1 MLGEAF
7 LSAPDIFLSY
17 NREDQAIAKRY
28 AEAFAAEGLNVWWD
42 TALRS
47 GEAYDEVTEA
57 ALRGAK
63 AVVVLW
69 SPRSVVSRW
78 VRAEA
83 TIADRCKTLVPATIE
98 PCERPIMFELTQTAE
113 LSHWAGDAEDRAW
126 LAFLDDV
133 KRLVAK
139 EAAPALAAP
148 ATPLATPTV
157 EETLKPGQSGSAPSL
172 AVLPFT
178 NRSGLSEDDV
188 FAEGMVEDVISALSQ
203 GVSLRVL
210 GSTVTANLSRTAIPD
225 LAALGRQLGVRYLLE
240 GNVRRA
246 GSSLRVTVQLLEAE
260 TGAVIWSAR
269 FDRLLSE
276 LAQLQEELVTSIA
289 ASLDVQV
296 FDQEMERALR
306 KPADITAWEAVIG
319 VWSAFRR
326 WDATSQAEAIEHA
339 KRAVAIAPDYGPAQ
353 AVLAFTLADVYV
365 AYSDDPA
372 EARRIVTIA
381 ERALRLAP
389 EDPIVLGCAGMVFSY
404 MGNLDEGARLTERAV
419 RKVPGNAL
427 VQIWHGCSC
436 MMLNRPEAAL
446 QHLKTGE
453 RLLPGSQL
461 QWIAKTWQGNVYL
474 QQEQWV
480 EAEAAYKASLD
491 MLPTFGLG
499 HVYRAL
505 CCQQLGRDQEAKRLV
520 EAARRLDWHLAQTER
535 FLRRVWPNN
544 PNYEVHISVIR
555 MLYAATEPT
564 A

>member
-1 MLGEAF
+1 MTTA
-7 LSAPDIFLSY
+7 DIFLSY
-17 NREDQAIAKRY
+17 NREDQRQAKLF
-28 AEAFAAEGLNVWWD
+28 ADAFAAAGLNVWWD

-57 ALRGAK
+57 ALRAAK

-83 TIADRCKTLVPATIE
+83 TIADRCKTLVPVTIE
-98 PCERPIMFELTQTAE
+98 ACERPIMFELTQTAE
-113 LSHWAGDAEDRAW
+113 LSHWAGDATDKAW

-133 KRLVAK
+133 RRMAAK
-139 EAAPALAAP
+139 AAPLTPQSP
-148 ATPLATPTV
+148 ATATESPTIA
-157 EETLKPGQSGSAPSL
+157 ETLKPGQSRSAPSL

-178 NRSGLSEDDV
+178 NRSSLPEDDI

-203 GVSLRVL
+203 GLSLRVL

-225 LAALGRQLGVRYLLE
+225 LAALGRQLGVHYLLE

-306 KPADITAWEAVIG
+306 KPADITAWEAVMR
-319 VWSAFRR
+319 VWSAYRR

-353 AVLAFTLADVYV
+353 AVLAFTLADFHV

-372 EARRIVTIA
+372 EARRIVSIA

-404 MGNLDEGARLTERAV
+404 IGNMDEGARLTERAV
-419 RKVPGNAL
+419 RKMPGNAF
-427 VQIWHGCSC
+427 VQIFHGNSSSI
-436 MMLNRPEAAL
+436 LNRPEAAL

-474 QQEQWV
+474 RQEQWV
-480 EAEAAYKASLD
+480 EAEAAYKATLD
-491 MLPTFGLG
+491 ILPTFGMG
-499 HVYRAL
+499 HVNRAL
-505 CCQQLGRDQEAKRLV
+505 CCQQLGQDQEARRLV
-520 EAARRLDWHLAQTER
+520 ESARRLDWHFVHSER
-535 FLRRVWPNN
+535 LFRRLFPNN
-544 PNYEVHISVIR
+544 PNCEAHISVIR
-555 MLYAATEPT
+555 MLYASTEPT

>member
-1 MLGEAF
+1 MTT
-7 LSAPDIFLSY
+7 PDIFLSY
-17 NREDQAIAKRY
+17 NREDQRQAKLF
-28 AEAFAAEGLNVWWD
+28 AEAFSAAGLNVWWD

-69 SPRSVVSRW
+69 SPRSVASRW

-83 TIADRCKTLVPATIE
+83 TIADRCRTMVPVTIE
-98 PCERPIMFELTQTAE
+98 ACERPIMFELTQTAD
-113 LSHWAGDAEDRAW
+113 LSRWQGDGADRAW

-133 KRLVAK
+133 RRMAAK
-139 EAAPALAAP
+139 AVPPIPQTP
-148 ATPLATPTV
+148 ATTTEPPTIS
-157 EETLKPGQSGSAPSL
+157 ETLKPGQSGAAPSL

-178 NRSGLSEDDV
+178 NRSGLSEDEV
-188 FAEGMVEDVISALSQ
+188 FAEGMVEDIISALSQ
-203 GVSLRVL
+203 GLSLRVL

-225 LAALGRQLGVRYLLE
+225 LAALGRQLGVHYLLE

-306 KPADITAWEAVIG
+306 KPADITAWEAVMR
-319 VWSAFRR
+319 VWSAYRR

-353 AVLAFTLADVYV
+353 AVLAFTLSDFHV

-372 EARRIVTIA
+372 EARRIVSIA

-419 RKVPGNAL
+419 RKMPGNAF
-427 VQIWHGCSC
+427 VQIFHGNSSSI
-436 MMLNRPEAAL
+436 LNRPEAAL

-474 QQEQWV
+474 RQEQWV
-480 EAEAAYKASLD
+480 EAEAAYKATLD
-491 MLPTFGLG
+491 ILPTFGMG
-499 HVYRAL
+499 HVNRAL
-505 CCQQLGRDQEAKRLV
+505 CCQQLGQDQEARMLV
-520 EAARRLDWHLAQTER
+520 EAARRLDWHFVHSER
-535 FLRRVWPNN
+535 LFRHLFPNN
-544 PNYEVHISVIR
+544 PNCEAHISVIR
-555 MLYAATEPT
+555 MLYASTEPG